1 MRVGLLSSRISQLT
15 LGSRVEGATT
25 RAPKHGRSLSGGSH
39 VFDGERSTAQR
50 GRNRGQHGRREP
62 ICQLLND
69 TRAKS
74 DGLRR
79 AAALRA
85 LRAGRARGRA
95 GAQRPM
101 PLAYRSVCSLLP

>member
-15 LGSRVEGATT
+15 LRNRVEGVTT
-25 RAPKHGRSLSGGSH
+25 RAPKRSRSLSGGSH

-50 GRNRGQHGRREP
+50 GRNRGQHGRHEP

-74 DGLRR
+74 DGLRH

-85 LRAGRARGRA
+85 ARPRGRA
-95 GAQRPM
+95 GAHRPM
-101 PLAYRSVCSLLP
+101 ALAYRNVCSLLP